1 MHETG
6 PFMSEK
12 RSDLKKKERERG
24 KLFMDQLEK
33 GNAKKIKKK
42 PQKMF
47 LQKKE
52 RKH

>member
-1 MHETG
+1 
-6 PFMSEK
+6 
-12 RSDLKKKERERG
+12 
-24 KLFMDQLEK
+24 MDQLEK

-52 RKH
+52 RKRQRFSSTGHKFCS